1 MKETFSRAGASTEI
15 RSYPGCAKVVA
26 SPAKLA
32 PPTNRNRITSCGV
45 ALPHI
50 APSVDSQI
58 HQADTNGSKTK
69 QP

>member
-1 MKETFSRAGASTEI
+1 MKHTFSRAGASTET
-15 RSYPGCAKVVA
+15 RSCRGCVKGVA
-26 SPAKLA
+26 APAKLA

-58 HQADTNGSKTK
+58 HQADTNGPKTK
-69 QP
+69 QL